1 MLKIQRIFLTA
12 VLTAA
17 ALAAQT
23 PPSIQASGS
32 ATINVD
38 PDQASLSVGVITQA
52 ATAQAAAEQ
61 NAAAATTMINA
72 LKSVLGNNGT
82 IKTIYYSISPRY
94 NNAQPAA
101 IVGYTVSNTVQV
113 IGNNIN
119 LVGPLID
126 AANQAGA
133 NNISGPNFGLQD
145 PGPGPAEGAGGSR
158 QGSGGARG
166 GDRLRTGRE
175 TRSGDF
181 GPGRR
186 RDHSD
191 CRGCRRRGRHFD
203 PDSERHG
210 GRYGE
215 RQRDYGIL
223 AVGECT
229 HAGNGDPG
237 RRLLLV
243 PRSGV

>member
-1 MLKIQRIFLTA
+1 MLEIRRIFLTA
-12 VLTAA
+12 VLTTA

-101 IVGYTVSNTVQV
+101 IVGYTVNNTVQV
-113 IGNNIN
+113 VSNNIN

-133 NNISGPNFGLQD
+133 NSINGPSFGLQD
-145 PGPGPAEGAGGSR
+145 PDPVMQKALAAAAKEAVAHAGAIASGLGGKLGAVISAQEGGGIIPIASGVAG
-158 QGSGGARG
+158 
-166 GDRLRTGRE
+166 
-175 TRSGDF
+175 
-181 GPGRR
+181 
-186 RDHSD
+186 
-191 CRGCRRRGRHFD
+191 
-203 PDSERHG
+203 
-210 GRYGE
+210 
-215 RQRDYGIL
+215 
-223 AVGECT
+223 AVGT
-229 HAGNGDPG
+229 STPIQNGT
-237 RRLLLV
+237 V
-243 PRSGV
+243 GVTANVSVTMAFSQ